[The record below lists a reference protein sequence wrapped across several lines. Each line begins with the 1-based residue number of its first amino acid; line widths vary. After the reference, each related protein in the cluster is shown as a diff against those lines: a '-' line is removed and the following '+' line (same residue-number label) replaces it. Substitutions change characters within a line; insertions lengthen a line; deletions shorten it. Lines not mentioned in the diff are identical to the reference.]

1 MINLL
6 FGRNWAQ
13 SDFNVITAFESFSGW
28 PSNDKNVLMR
38 SQIFQFH
45 AKYCPI
51 SSVEAKKKFFY
62 TYVINCVKF
71 IQNSIAAKTQRAIKK
86 KLLIGVAET
95 VIIQN
100 PSVIISS
107 LKSHYATSNAITIR
121 NFIRSNLFFSYFLC
135 IEEKKVLIKNLH
147 TALN

>member
-1 MINLL
+1 M
-6 FGRNWAQ
+6 
-13 SDFNVITAFESFSGW
+13 SDFKRWSEKKIFLHVRNKLCQIYSEQQQKNAES
-28 PSNDKNVLMR
+28 K
-38 SQIFQFH
+38 
-45 AKYCPI
+45 
-51 SSVEAKKKFFY
+51 
-62 TYVINCVKF
+62 
-71 IQNSIAAKTQRAIKK
+71 KK